1 MGFKGKVAIITGGGG
16 GIGHGYALP
25 VLKNGM
31 KLVLADIN
39 KDRLDAMKARLEKE
53 VPGSEIATWQG
64 ELSSLE
70 ANKELCK
77 FAFDTF
83 GGVDMVFLNA
93 GIHFHKN
100 FFLMTDNDWEF
111 IIRCNLYTVLNG
123 ARVFVPVLK
132 DNPEGGNLITTG
144 SGASI
149 GFAPTMGHYM
159 MVKHAVLG
167 LSGSIQTELDAM
179 GIKNVLITCV
189 MPDFVSSNL
198 MSSVTDV
205 RAAMGLNNPEEPQTD
220 VDKYFEKQFTDHVQ
234 AVYDGLPK
242 PDDTVITNE
251 EAGEVVWKGILD
263 KKNFVLTHEGRFSTG
278 KALGEQV
285 DSGYVSSIIKD
296 V

>member
-1 MGFKGKVAIITGGGG
+1 MDYKGKVCIITGGGG

-25 VLKNGM
+25 VLRAGM

-39 KDRLDAMKARLEKE
+39 QERLDAMKARLEKE
-53 VPGSEIATWQG
+53 VPGSEIAVWQG
-64 ELSSLE
+64 DVSTKE
-70 ANKELCK
+70 ANQALCK
-77 FAFDTF
+77 FTYDTF

-111 IIRCNLYTVLNG
+111 IIRCNLYSVLNG
-123 ARVFVPVLK
+123 LRVFTPVIK
-132 DNPEGGNLITTG
+132 DNPDGGNIIATG

-167 LSGSIQTELDAM
+167 LCGSLQTELDAM
-179 GIKNVLITCV
+179 GVKNVLITCV

-198 MSSVTDV
+198 MTSVTDV
-205 RAAMGLNNPEEPQTD
+205 RAALGLTNPEEPQTE
-220 VDKYFEKQFTDHVQ
+220 VDKYYEKQFMDHVQ

-251 EAGEVVWKGILD
+251 EAGEVVWKGLMD
-263 KKNFVLTHEGRFSTG
+263 RKNFILTHEGRFSTG
-278 KALGEQV
+278 KAMGQQV
-285 DSGYVSSIIKD
+285 DTGYVASIISD